1 LGTWT
6 IEASYQ
12 SAGKQK
18 FKATFDVKEYG
29 EEAVG
34 REAPRSTW
42 GLGLEM
48 DGMSQE
54 WPEG

>member
-42 GLGLEM
+42 GPGLEM